1 MMQRNI
7 NRITK
12 VVLSALMV
20 CLGIYVFLDDKG
32 VVNDP
37 LNILSNSDSAKSAVT
52 SSTEVS
58 ESTSTSDSV
67 SNTIV
72 DWSNTN
78 TTVNGLEIPN
88 FDGENDAYVLNNN
101 EPFFTSDELV
111 YTETYINFSDL
122 DTYGRAGVASAVLG
136 QETMQTHDR
145 GSISDIHPSGW
156 WEAKQTDINVNR
168 SHLIGNN
175 LYGDIT
181 DCSENMITGS
191 RQLNAGGTFK
201 GSMLQYE
208 IEVADYL
215 EETGNH
221 VRYRVSPVFE
231 NNDVTCKGVLMEAE
245 SMEDG
250 GTGLKFCV
258 YIYNV
263 QDGYT
268 CDYQTGLWEKV
279 TTAEVLK

>member
-1 MMQRNI
+1 MRRTI
-7 NRITK
+7 NKLTK
-12 VVLSALMV
+12 TIISLLAI
-20 CLGIYVFLDDKG
+20 CLCGYVFLSNKG
-32 VVNDP
+32 LINDP
-37 LNILSNSDSAKSAVT
+37 LHILTDFDSQTTESNETVAENNINTDSNVT
-52 SSTEVS
+52 
-58 ESTSTSDSV
+58 
-67 SNTIV
+67 SNTIA
-72 DWSNTN
+72 DWSNTR
-78 TTVNGLEIPN
+78 TTVNSIEIPQ
-88 FDGENDAYVLNNN
+88 FDGENDAYILNNN
-101 EPFFTSDELV
+101 EPFFTSDELA
-111 YTETYINFSDL
+111 YTETYINFSNL

-191 RQLNAGGTFK
+191 RQLNAGGTFS

-268 CDYQTGLWEKV
+268 CDYQTGVWEKI
-279 TTAEVLK
+279 TTAEVME

>member
-1 MMQRNI
+1 MRRKINKLAKVIVSVVVACACLYTYLVKNNI
-7 NRITK
+7 IDDSLN
-12 VVLSALMV
+12 
-20 CLGIYVFLDDKG
+20 FLDKNIIQVPTTDN
-32 VVNDP
+32 ND
-37 LNILSNSDSAKSAVT
+37 
-52 SSTEVS
+52 TE
-58 ESTSTSDSV
+58 TSTAT
-67 SNTIV
+67 SNTIT
-72 DWSNTN
+72 DWSNTS
-78 TTVNGLEIPN
+78 TTVNGIEIPQ
-88 FDGENDAYVLNNN
+88 FDGTNDAYVLD

-136 QETMQTHDR
+136 QETMQTHER

-181 DCSENMITGS
+181 DCTENMITGS
-191 RQLNAGGTFK
+191 RQLNAGGTFN

-208 IEVADYL
+208 IEVANYL
-215 EETGNH
+215 ENTGNH

-250 GTGLKFCV
+250 GAGLKFCV

-268 CDYQTGLWEKV
+268 CDYQTGLWEKI
-279 TTAEVLK
+279 TTAEVLE

>member
-1 MMQRNI
+1 MHRKI
-7 NRITK
+7 NK
-12 VVLSALMV
+12 LSKLIISVIAV
-20 CLGIYVFLDDKG
+20 CMSGYVFLTEKNIID
-32 VVNDP
+32 DP
-37 LNILSNSDSAKSAVT
+37 LHILDNTVFEDTDNDTKSNN
-52 SSTEVS
+52 SSNKIT
-58 ESTSTSDSV
+58 
-67 SNTIV
+67 
-72 DWSNTN
+72 DWSNTS
-78 TTVNGLEIPN
+78 TTINDIDIPQ
-88 FDGENDAYVLNNN
+88 FDGENDAYVLNEN

-122 DTYGRAGVASAVLG
+122 DTYGRAGAANAVLG
-136 QETMQTHDR
+136 QETMQTHER

-191 RQLNAGGTFK
+191 RQLNAGGTFT

-208 IEVADYL
+208 IEVANYL
-215 EETGNH
+215 EETENH

-231 NNDVTCKGVLMEAE
+231 DYDVTCKGVLMEAE
-245 SMEDG
+245 SIEDS

-263 QDGYT
+263 QAGYT
-268 CDYQTGLWEKV
+268 CDYQTGVWEKI
-279 TTAEVLK
+279 TTAEVYD

>member
-1 MMQRNI
+1 MRRKI
-7 NRITK
+7 NKLTK
-12 VVLSALMV
+12 VIVSVVVACA
-20 CLGIYVFLDDKG
+20 CLYTYLVKKNIIDDS
-32 VVNDP
+32 
-37 LNILSNSDSAKSAVT
+37 LNILDKNIIQTPTTDDNNTET
-52 SSTEVS
+52 SPAT
-58 ESTSTSDSV
+58 
-67 SNTIV
+67 SNTIT
-72 DWSNTN
+72 DWSNTT
-78 TTVNGLEIPN
+78 TTVNGIEIPQ
-88 FDGENDAYVLNNN
+88 FDGTNDAYILN

-122 DTYGRAGVASAVLG
+122 DAYGRAGVANAVLG
-136 QETMQTHDR
+136 QETMQTHER

-181 DCSENMITGS
+181 DCTENMITGS
-191 RQLNAGGTFK
+191 RQLNASGTFN

-208 IEVADYL
+208 IEVANYL
-215 EETGNH
+215 ENTGNH

-250 GTGLKFCV
+250 GAGLKFCV

-268 CDYQTGLWEKV
+268 CDYQTGLWEKI
-279 TTAEVLK
+279 TTAEVLE